1 MVLGG
6 QGRGRP
12 DRVGHEFELSAHRP
26 DDLANDHLPSST
38 DHIRSV
44 SQPCACYIL
53 QTKDYLALLP
63 VLVALSV
70 SGRSC

>member
-44 SQPCACYIL
+44 S
-53 QTKDYLALLP
+53 
-63 VLVALSV
+63 
-70 SGRSC
+70 